1 MKYILILA
9 TVLLL
14 FSCKSNEVPQQDI
27 TARPAIMCSP
37 PLSDADWY
45 AGDTPAPLFKGL
57 DILHFPITTS
67 NVDAQKYFDQG
78 LLLAYGFN
86 HAEAGRSFF
95 EATRRDST
103 CAMCFWGFAYV
114 LGPNYN
120 AGMEP
125 DNYQRAYAAI
135 QKAIKLSSSCTP
147 KEKAMINAMSTRYV
161 KNPVDDRRALDS
173 AYMLAMKSVYEK
185 FPTDVD
191 IAAMY
196 AESLMDMHPWDLW
209 DKEGNPKSWTP
220 PIIAAIENA
229 IKVNPKHPGGHHFY
243 IHAVEASNT
252 PERALASCKV
262 FDDGLVPMAGH
273 LVHMP
278 SHIYINTGDYH
289 KGSVANIKAVQMDSL
304 YVTQCHAQG
313 AYPLAYYPHN
323 YHFLAA
329 CATLEGDSKWAIK
342 AANKMADQTNH
353 KGMLEASLITLQHFN
368 SIPYFVNVKFGKWQ
382 EILHEG
388 PPDSILHYPTAI
400 YHYAQG
406 MAYVGTKNFEKA
418 KQELAAIQA
427 IAKEDTLKNSLIWG
441 INSMFQIVDIAQ
453 KVLEGELLAAEG
465 HSDES
470 IKILREAIAVE
481 DQLQYQ
487 EPPDWFFSVR
497 HYLGSVLLASHHPE
511 DAVKVYEEDLKNF
524 PKNGWALSGLK
535 EAYDALK
542 QTDKAK
548 QTEEQFK
555 EAWATADV
563 SLVNSVVK

>member
-1 MKYILILA
+1 
-9 TVLLL
+9 
-14 FSCKSNEVPQQDI
+14 
-27 TARPAIMCSP
+27 
-37 PLSDADWY
+37 
-45 AGDTPAPLFKGL
+45 
-57 DILHFPITTS
+57 
-67 NVDAQKYFDQG
+67 
-78 LLLAYGFN
+78 
-86 HAEAGRSFF
+86 
-95 EATRRDST
+95 
-103 CAMCFWGFAYV
+103 
-114 LGPNYN
+114 
-120 AGMEP
+120 
-125 DNYQRAYAAI
+125 
-135 QKAIKLSSSCTP
+135 
-147 KEKAMINAMSTRYV
+147 
-161 KNPVDDRRALDS
+161 
-173 AYMLAMKSVYEK
+173 
-185 FPTDVD
+185 
-191 IAAMY
+191 
-196 AESLMDMHPWDLW
+196 
-209 DKEGNPKSWTP
+209 
-220 PIIAAIENA
+220 
-229 IKVNPKHPGGHHFY
+229 
-243 IHAVEASNT
+243 
-252 PERALASCKV
+252 
-262 FDDGLVPMAGH
+262 
-273 LVHMP
+273 
-278 SHIYINTGDYH
+278 
-289 KGSVANIKAVQMDSL
+289 
-304 YVTQCHAQG
+304 
-313 AYPLAYYPHN
+313 
-323 YHFLAA
+323 
-329 CATLEGDSKWAIK
+329 
-342 AANKMADQTNH
+342 MADQTNH